1 MWPCIYASVPDV
13 FHHPFQGECV
23 RAWAVKARA
32 RVCVLMCRHVC
43 ECGRVFS
50 LACRCISSSVSKCV
64 CCVLCGVCV
73 RGRVLCMWVK
83 GVCVCEYASVP
94 TSFQGTGMFGFDYM
108 CESLVLARDAR
119 WAHFFRVNFLHGVV
133 FAQLRHLTG
142 PLTRSTRG
150 IHFDSFSF
158 LVVFFCLAKS
168 SGCFFLPEHAL
179 HI

>member
-32 RVCVLMCRHVC
+32 RVCVLMCR
-43 ECGRVFS
+43 R
-50 LACRCISSSVSKCV
+50 
-64 CCVLCGVCV
+64 VCV